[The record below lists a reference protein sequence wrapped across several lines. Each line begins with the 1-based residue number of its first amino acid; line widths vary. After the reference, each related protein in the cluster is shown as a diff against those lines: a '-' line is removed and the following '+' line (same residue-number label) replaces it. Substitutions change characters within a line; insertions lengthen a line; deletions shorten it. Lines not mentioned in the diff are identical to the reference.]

1 MKLLTADRT
10 LVDVRHRAQF
20 IQNVTELGGG
30 RIELVPSLD
39 GLIRYVSY
47 EAIYRNNPWVFAG
60 VGLFIDALSMF
71 PLKTYRLCSDGDR
84 ERIRSDLKT
93 RGPGND
99 AQRLDALVRTP
110 TTLTPRATRVAR
122 IVKNRL
128 VHGNAL
134 EEKRRRDDRRIDD
147 LVNVPWWRV
156 EILKEGTFLAGYR
169 ITEPDRDP
177 RTLMPGDVIHYHRGD
192 SEDGL
197 SGVSPLEPLARQLK
211 IQDAVARHVASY
223 FANAARA
230 SGNLKFDK
238 PPSEEARAR
247 IAEQIRTLYG
257 GPENTGKVIISGGDW
272 QSMSDPL
279 DASVVDSI
287 VKLGREEVA
296 ACLGIPIDFLVSGG
310 NTAGNIRQFATYLVR
325 NRYGSWTSFIEDY
338 MNTQLVADANEP
350 GWQGLFV
357 EFDLSDLLRPDLEA
371 RAIVYQQTDSVY
383 SPNEKRKMENLP
395 PIGDPTDESNPAN
408 AVAVPMNKVM
418 ILPDGST
425 ITNQPAVP
433 QPKVPGPGTAPKPE
447 STKNP

>member
-1 MKLLTADRT
+1 MKLLTADRN

-20 IQNVTELGGG
+20 VQNVTELGGG
-30 RIELVPSLD
+30 RVELIPSLD

-71 PLKTYRLCSDGDR
+71 PLKTYRLKSDGER

-110 TTLTPRATRVAR
+110 TVLTPRATRISR

-147 LVNVPWWRV
+147 LVNIPWWRAQIV
-156 EILKEGTFLAGYR
+156 KEDTFLAGYR
-169 ITEPDRDP
+169 IDEPKGQRI
-177 RTLMPGDVIHYHRGD
+177 LMPGDVLHYHRGD
-192 SEDGL
+192 AEDGL

-211 IQDAVARHVASY
+211 IQDAVTRHVAAY
-223 FANAARA
+223 FANAARP

-238 PPSEEARAR
+238 PPSDEARAR
-247 IAEQIRTLYG
+247 ISAQIEKLYA
-257 GPENTGKVIISGGDW
+257 GPENAGRVLLSGGDW
-272 QSMSDPL
+272 QPMAEPL
-279 DASVVDSI
+279 DAEVLDSI
-287 VKLGREEVA
+287 TKLGREEVA
-296 ACLGIPIDFLVSGG
+296 ACMGIPIDFLVSAG

-325 NRYGSWTSFIEDY
+325 NRYGSWTSFIEDF
-338 MNTQLVADANEP
+338 MNIQLVADPNEP

-371 RAIVYQQTDSVY
+371 RAVVYQQTDSVY
-383 SPNEKRKMENLP
+383 APNEKRKMENLP
-395 PIGDPTDESNPAN
+395 PIGDPNDPSNPAN

-418 ILPDGST
+418 ILPDGSLVQ
-425 ITNQPAVP
+425 NQPGVP
-433 QPKVPGPGTAPKPE
+433 QAKVPGPGDAAKPE